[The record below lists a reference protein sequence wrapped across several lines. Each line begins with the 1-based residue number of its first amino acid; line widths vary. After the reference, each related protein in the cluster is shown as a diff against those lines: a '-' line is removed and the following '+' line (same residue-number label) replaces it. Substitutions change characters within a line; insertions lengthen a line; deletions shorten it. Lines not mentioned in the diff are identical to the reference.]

1 MRTRLSHA
9 LLALLLASGA
19 APALAEVVMRSTPD
33 EVLVAFRP
41 GTPSAEKRAAH
52 AQVHGHASGSVAQ
65 IGVTVVSVPAGTTT
79 AALQVYRRNPNV
91 LYAEP
96 NYIRPLVLPT
106 EGAFPG
112 VPNIF
117 DEQWNLHNTGAG
129 IDSYADPDTGAQVYP
144 MTRADADIDAPE
156 AWDVSQGSPDVW
168 VAVADSGVA
177 CHHGDLVGKCVHE
190 EDHVTPTVDSYGTP
204 IPELVDRIGHGTHVA
219 GTIAMATDN
228 GDGAA
233 GVGWNVS
240 VGSFKVCYAEVVLGL
255 VLGSNCEDADIA
267 SAIVAIADYGYHV
280 VNMSFGGGPS
290 AVVQSAVEYAASQGV
305 VLVAAAGNH
314 GNWERF
320 YPAAYPDVLSVAATT
335 PFDDRAQFSAFSIDD
350 DQDPST
356 SDDDWVDVLAPGS
369 PILSAA
375 PPEMCANAEP
385 QCFQYMEGTSMASP
399 HASGVAGLV
408 WSHLLATDPANADR
422 VEVRRR
428 IQDCA
433 DARGAMGQD
442 MRVWSRYGRLN
453 AHGALTC
460 GGSPPPPPP
469 PPGGDP
475 IPPVHVADLDG
486 AGMSPSGPS
495 WDAQVTVTVHDAA
508 GAPVEDAQ
516 VSGGW
521 SAGSGSGS
529 SSCTTDASGQCA
541 VTWTGIRKKT
551 ASVSYTVS
559 GVGPLAY
566 DAGANQDA
574 DGDSDGTTV
583 AVGKP

>member
-1 MRTRLSHA
+1 MRIRLWYA
-9 LLALLLASGA
+9 LLALLLVQLAG
-19 APALAEVVMRSTPD
+19 PALADVAMRFTPD

-41 GTPSAEKRAAH
+41 GTPAADKSTAH
-52 AQVHGHASGSVAQ
+52 AQVAGHASRTVAR
-65 IGVTVVSVPAGTTT
+65 IGVTVVSVPAGTAA
-79 AALQVYRRNPNV
+79 AALQSYRRNPNV

-112 VPNIF
+112 VPNVF

-129 IDSYADPDTGAQVYP
+129 IQTYADPDTGAQAYP

-168 VAVADSGVA
+168 VAVPDSGVA
-177 CHHGDLVGKCVHE
+177 CHHGDLVGKCMHE
-190 EDHVTPTVDSYGTP
+190 EDHVTPTVDSFGTP

-219 GTIAMATDN
+219 GTIAMATNN

-240 VGSFKVCYAEVVLGL
+240 IGSFKVCYAEVILGL

-267 SAIVAIADYGYHV
+267 SAIVAITDYGYHV
-280 VNMSFGGGPS
+280 INMSFGGGPS
-290 AVVQSAVEYAASQGV
+290 AVVQSAVEYAAEKGV

-314 GNWERF
+314 GNWQKF
-320 YPAAYPDVLSVAATT
+320 YPAAYPDVISVGATT
-335 PFDDRAQFSAFSIDD
+335 PFDDRAHFSAFSVDD
-350 DQDPST
+350 DSDPST

-375 PPEMCANAEP
+375 PPEACAPANP

-399 HASGVAGLV
+399 HVSGVAGLV

-422 VEVRRR
+422 AEVRRR

-433 DARGAMGQD
+433 DTTGAMGQD
-442 MRVWSRYGRLN
+442 MRAWSRYGRLN

-460 GGSPPPPPP
+460 GGTP

-475 IPPVHVADLDG
+475 VPPVHAADLEG
-486 AGMSPSGPS
+486 AGMNPSGPT
-495 WDAQVTVTVHDAA
+495 WDAQVTVTVHDANH
-508 GAPVEDAQ
+508 APVENAQ
-516 VSGGW
+516 VTGSW
-521 SAGSGSGS
+521 NAGSGSGPS
-529 SSCTTDASGQCA
+529 GCTTNASGQCSMTRA
-541 VTWTGIRKKT
+541 GVRKKDS
-551 ASVSYTVS
+551 SVSYTVS
-559 GVGPLAY
+559 SVGPLAY
-566 DAGANQDA
+566 DAGANHDA
-574 DGDSDGTTV
+574 DGDGTTV
-583 AVGKP
+583 AVSKP

>member
-1 MRTRLSHA
+1 MRF
-9 LLALLLASGA
+9 
-19 APALAEVVMRSTPD
+19 TPD

-41 GTPSAEKRAAH
+41 GTPAADKSAAH
-52 AQVHGHASGSVAQ
+52 AQVAGHASRTLSQ
-65 IGVTVVSVPAGTTT
+65 IGVTVVSVPAGTSA
-79 AALQVYRRNPNV
+79 AALKSYRRNPNV

-112 VPNIF
+112 VPNVF

-129 IDSYADPDTGAQVYP
+129 IETYADADTGAQVYP
-144 MTRADADIDAPE
+144 VTHADADIDAPE

-168 VAVADSGVA
+168 VAVPDSGVA
-177 CHHGDLVGKCVHE
+177 CHHGDLVGKCMHE
-190 EDHVTPTVDSYGTP
+190 EDHVTPTVDSFGTP

-219 GTIAMATDN
+219 GTIAMATNN

-233 GVGWNVS
+233 GVGWNVR
-240 VGSFKVCYAEVVLGL
+240 VGSFKVCYAEVVLGI

-280 VNMSFGGGPS
+280 INMSFGGGPS
-290 AVVQSAVEYAASQGV
+290 AVVQSAVEYAAAQGV

-314 GNWERF
+314 GHWQKF
-320 YPAAYPDVLSVAATT
+320 YPAAYPDVISVGATT
-335 PFDDRAQFSAFSIDD
+335 PFDDRAHFSAFSIDD
-350 DQDPST
+350 DSDPST

-375 PPEMCANAEP
+375 PPEACAPVDP

-399 HASGVAGLV
+399 HVSGVAGLV

-422 VEVRRR
+422 AEVRRR

-433 DARGAMGQD
+433 DATGAMGQD

-460 GGSPPPPPP
+460 GGTPPPPPP

-475 IPPVHVADLDG
+475 VPPVHVADLEG
-486 AGMSPSGPS
+486 AGTNPSGPT
-495 WDAQVTVTVHDAA
+495 WDAQVTVTVHDANH
-508 GAPVEDAQ
+508 APVESAQ
-516 VSGGW
+516 VTGSW
-521 SAGSGSGS
+521 NAGSGSGPS
-529 SSCTTDASGQCA
+529 GCTTDAFGQCSMTRA
-541 VTWTGIRKKT
+541 GVRKKDS
-551 ASVSYTVS
+551 SVSYTVS
-559 GVGPLAY
+559 SVGPLAY
-566 DAGANQDA
+566 DAGSNHDA
-574 DGDSDGTTV
+574 DGDGTTV
-583 AVGKP
+583 GVSKP